1 MITIIMVIELICL
14 SQSLSAANAITFDA
28 HLETEARFSK
38 VPKLYGRISGDMILL
53 VFMKRR
59 GLVVRNSAVI
69 LIFIPFTTYD

>member
-1 MITIIMVIELICL
+1 MFKPITERSKRNRV
-14 SQSLSAANAITFDA
+14 ITFDA

-38 VPKLYGRISGDMILL
+38 VPKLYGHISGDLIVS

-69 LIFIPFTTYD
+69 LIFIPFKTYDKDI